1 MNNSTLIPHLL
12 VVDDNA
18 VHMVALSNA
27 LMDTGEYQVTA
38 VGSAQEGLKLL
49 RLQQFDLVLTDL
61 RMPEMDGIEFLRLA
75 RQFDNDLVGV
85 VMTGHGAIDTAIEAM
100 KAGALDYVLKPFKL
114 STIVPVLKRGLEVR
128 QLRKEVAQLQQRVRE
143 HVVELESANQ
153 ELEAF
158 SYTVS
163 HDLRAPLRVIS
174 GMSTVLVQSYAP
186 QMPGEAR
193 QLVNR
198 ISTSVD
204 HMSYLIDHLLRFASL
219 SRQPVA
225 RQPVDVAE
233 IVLEVLEMLRQTD
246 GYERVKVTVGD
257 LPMAPADGMLL
268 RQVFSNLLSN
278 AFKFTRLQ
286 KDPRVEIGCINDGN
300 ENIYFVRDNGAGFDM
315 SQAGQLFKVFHRLH
329 SRAQFE
335 GTGVGL
341 AFVQRIVQRHG
352 GRIWAEAE
360 VNKGAAF
367 YFTLGSGQTI
377 NDNQA
382 LTTTMR
388 SSA

>member
-1 MNNSTLIPHLL
+1 MTNSTLAPHIL
-12 VVDDNA
+12 VVDDNT
-18 VHMVALSNA
+18 VHMIALSNA

-38 VGSAQEGLKLL
+38 VSSANEALKLL
-49 RLQQFDLVLTDL
+49 RQHSFDMVLTDL
-61 RMPEMDGIEFLRLA
+61 RMPEMDGIDFLRRA
-75 RQFDNDLVGV
+75 HEFDNDLVGI

-114 STIVPVLKRGLEVR
+114 STIVPVLKRGLEMR
-128 QLRKEVAQLQQRVRE
+128 QLRREVAQLQQRVRE

-174 GMSTVLVQSYAP
+174 GMSSVLVQSYAP
-186 QMPGEAR
+186 QMSGEAR
-193 QLVNR
+193 QLVSK
-198 ISTSVD
+198 ISTSAD
-204 HMSYLIDHLLRFASL
+204 QMSHLIDHLLQFASL

-225 RQPVDVAE
+225 KQPVEISA
-233 IVLEVLEMLRQTD
+233 IVLEVLEMLYQTGGND
-246 GYERVKVTVGD
+246 RIKVIIGD
-257 LPMAPADGMLL
+257 LPTASADPTLL
-268 RQVFSNLLSN
+268 RQAYSNLLSN
-278 AFKFTRLQ
+278 AFKFTRLR
-286 KDPRVEIGCINDGN
+286 KDPQVEIGCMNDGN

-315 SQAGQLFKVFHRLH
+315 SQAGDLFKVFHRLH
-329 SRAQFE
+329 NRNQFE

-352 GRIWAEAE
+352 GRIWTEAE

-367 YFTLGSGQTI
+367 YFTLG
-377 NDNQA
+377 A
-382 LTTTMR
+382 
-388 SSA
+388 SSKN